1 MKELSKEQKA
11 NKVVHFRRVIKYR
24 SWFGWLFTIVGGVLF
39 GVGMNNL
46 QAPMVIL
53 NGGLFFCLRS
63 FYGLAGEACS
73 CQFRPIRSLISWVA
87 N

>member
-1 MKELSKEQKA
+1 MKQLSKEQKA

-53 NGGLFFCLRS
+53 NGGLFFA
-63 FYGLAGEACS
+63 YGLFMVWQAKRA
-73 CQFRPIRSLISWVA
+73 LA
-87 N
+87 NLDQSGV